1 MDMED
6 KSDILLKQ
14 FFAEASQQQIADDGF
29 TERVMA
35 RLPERRACGVQCLA
49 RMWTLFCLLVAV
61 GIFWIVSGWDLL
73 EGFVS
78 GGKHMLLNT
87 LEVFLITAPTT
98 EIQVN
103 PWVVLLILLFVLVFL
118 PYQTCRKLS
127 SIL

>member
-1 MDMED
+1 MED

-61 GIFWIVSGWDLL
+61 GISWIVSGWDLL